1 MTGWAAKRFW
11 ATVEVSHAEEGFT
24 VLLDGRS
31 VRTPGKALLAAPT
44 QALAEAMAD
53 EWRRQDGAID
63 PATMPMTRYT
73 NTAIDRVR
81 PEFSAVADIVS
92 AFGET
97 DLLCYRAESPA
108 ELVAREAD
116 AWDPLLDW
124 AATRFEARLVTT
136 VGVLP
141 ATQPEKSLER
151 LDAAVR
157 GATPFELTSLHDLV
171 SLTGSL
177 VLGLAVSE
185 GERQP
190 EEAWALSRVDEEW
203 QIEQW
208 GRDEEAD
215 RTAEQR
221 RHALLEAA
229 QFLQLVRR
237 VG

>member
-11 ATVEVSHAEEGFT
+11 TTVEVSRADEGFT

-31 VRTPGKALLAAPT
+31 IRTPGKAVLAAPT
-44 QALAEAMAD
+44 QALAEAMAE
-53 EWRRQDGAID
+53 EWRRQDKVID
-63 PATMPMTRYT
+63 PAVMPMTRFT

-81 PEFSAVADIVS
+81 PEHSAVADIVS

-108 ELVAREAD
+108 ELVAREAA

-124 AATRFEARLVTT
+124 AARHFEARLATT

-141 ATQPEKSLER
+141 VTQPDSALQR

-157 GATPFELTSLHDLV
+157 GADPFELTALHELV

-215 RTAEQR
+215 RTAAQR
-221 RHALLEAA
+221 RDALFEAA
-229 QFLQLVRR
+229 RFLRLVRA
-237 VG
+237 VD